1 MTCQPIGQEWDRRTY
16 KGVGPHQADPRTAI
30 VAAHVDALIAN
41 IRPGTS
47 AEHSAVRPSRA

>member
-30 VAAHVDALIAN
+30 VAAHVEALIAN